1 MPTTNKNIPFPYFL
15 LLGILFSC
23 SKPSEKVA
31 WGYLEDVNFI
41 VDTLMVDAGEEI
53 IFLKY
58 GLQTA
63 DVGVD
68 GKYLLNFNMDDHT
81 LEKIN
86 LDRLVLEEKIPFDK
100 EGPNG
105 TGEGFGGFK
114 IIEEN
119 QFAIEDIRGI
129 SLFSFDGEKL
139 ANIHYD
145 AFFLEKNL
153 LESGEF
159 IRSTSLDKKAK
170 RLYAMIN
177 RWDTKITELG
187 VFHVDTYDVLRIS
200 LPDFHDLSKYAITL
214 WIGKSSIGMGPS
226 VALKGFDNVVVLSN
240 PTTSS
245 MAIYDTAKDSLHVKN
260 FESRLTANQK
270 ILTYQLEHE
279 TEESLDAELARF
291 YQEIHF
297 LAPFWDEQNQVF
309 YRFSYMDLPSGS
321 EIRSGVQSRIFLSVL
336 DKDLNLIGEAEV
348 PGLDKKPTK
357 SFSGQFPKH
366 FAKGGKIW
374 IYENIHDELGFVVL
388 TMVK

>member
-139 ANIHYD
+139 NNIHYD

>member
-1 MPTTNKNIPFPYFL
+1 MPTTNKNIPFSYFL

-31 WGYLEDVNFI
+31 WGYLDDVDFLI
-41 VDTLMVDAGEEI
+41 DTLMVDAGKEI

-63 DVGVD
+63 DVSLN

-86 LDRLVLEEKIPFDK
+86 LDRLVLEEKIPFEK

-114 IIEEN
+114 IIDEN
-119 QFAIEDIRGI
+119 QFTIEDIRGI
-129 SLFSFDGEKL
+129 SLFTFDGEKL
-139 ANIHYD
+139 ENIHYD

-153 LESGEF
+153 QESGEF
-159 IRSTSLDKKAK
+159 IRSTFIDKKAK
-170 RLYAMIN
+170 RLYALVN
-177 RWDTKITELG
+177 RWDSKISELG
-187 VFHVDTYDVLRIS
+187 VFLVDTYDVLRIP
-200 LPDFHDLSKYAITL
+200 LPDFHNLSKYAFTF
-214 WIGKSSIGMGPS
+214 WMGQSSIGLGPS
-226 VALKGFDNVVVLSN
+226 VSLKGFDNIVVLSN

-245 MAIYDTAKDSLHVKN
+245 MAIFDTAKDSLHVKN
-260 FESRLTANQK
+260 FDSRLTANQK
-270 ILTYQLEHE
+270 TFTYQLEHH
-279 TEESLDAELARF
+279 TEESLDEELARF
-291 YQEIHF
+291 HHEIHF
-297 LAPFWDEQNQVF
+297 LAPFWDEKNQVF

-321 EIRSGVQSRIFLSVL
+321 ENQTGVQSRIFLSVL

-348 PGLDKKPTK
+348 PGLGKKPTT

-366 FAKGGKIW
+366 FAKDGNIW
-374 IYENIHDELGFVVL
+374 IYENINDEMGFVVL
-388 TMVK
+388 TMAK